1 MMFKTL
7 QHLRWIIVGLTAVVL
22 FHVTIENT
30 AAKKWEIISQLPT
43 GRSAFSTAVVD
54 GKIYLIG
61 GTLSENER
69 SGPFGLSTVE
79 VYNPENNSWK
89 RVADMPTPRSN
100 TEAAVVDGKI
110 YVVGGF
116 SAIDTHMESTKILK
130 IVEVYDPQTDT
141 WESKQDM
148 SEPRL
153 SFGIGVVDGKIY
165 VMGGANFFEN
175 QWRLDHVEV
184 YDSDTDVWHNHPSL
198 LTRRDG
204 FETAVVEDSIYVIGG
219 RGWPS
224 IAQNGPHLATIE
236 VYEPGNRWRK
246 KTDLL
251 NLRYAFSTVVVNN
264 EIYLIGGLAGI
275 QLDEHVGTVEVYN
288 PKYDRWRRRTPM
300 PTGNTPFG
308 AAVVNG
314 KIYILGSERKNGES
328 SLDVEVFKAGRV
340 TAIDKLPVRWGELKA
355 QDVTQP

>member
-1 MMFKTL
+1 MFKTL

-30 AAKKWEIISQLPT
+30 AAKKWEVVSQLPT

-79 VYNPENNSWK
+79 VYNPHNNSWK
-89 RVADMPTPRSN
+89 RVSDMPTPRSN
-100 TEAAVVDGKI
+100 AGAAVVDGKI
-110 YVVGGF
+110 YVIGGL
-116 SAIDTHMESTKILK
+116 AATDRRMESTKILK
-130 IVEVYDPQTDT
+130 VVEVYDPQTDT

-148 SEPRL
+148 SQPRL
-153 SFGIGVVDGKIY
+153 SFGIGAVNGKIY

-175 QWRLDHVEV
+175 QWRLDHMEV
-184 YDSDTDVWHNHPSL
+184 YDPDTDVWHNRPSL

-224 IAQNGPHLATIE
+224 IAQNGPYLATID

-246 KTDLL
+246 KTDLPS
-251 NLRYAFSTVVVNN
+251 LRYGFSTVVVED
-264 EIYLIGGLAGI
+264 EIYLIGGLEGAAFD
-275 QLDEHVGTVEVYN
+275 QHVKTVESYH
-288 PKYDRWRRRTPM
+288 PKAEMWRIRKPM
-300 PTGNTPFG
+300 PIGNTPFG
-308 AAVVNG
+308 VATVNQ
-314 KIYILGSERKNGES
+314 KIYILGSEREGGEL
-328 SLDVEVFKAGRV
+328 SLDVEVFKVVGVRA
-340 TAIDKLPVRWGELKA
+340 TDKLPVRWGELKA
-355 QDVTQP
+355 QDVSQP